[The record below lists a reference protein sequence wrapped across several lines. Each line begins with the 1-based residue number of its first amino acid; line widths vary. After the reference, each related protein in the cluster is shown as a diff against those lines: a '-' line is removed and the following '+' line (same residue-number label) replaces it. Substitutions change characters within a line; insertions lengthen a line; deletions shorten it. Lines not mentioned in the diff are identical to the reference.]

1 MSHSSVITI
10 GAFAARGRP
19 GPILIFVF
27 IWTTLVYN
35 PIAHSIW
42 SNVGLA
48 NRLGVLDFAGGTPVH
63 ISSGSAALAIS
74 IYLGKRSRGDA
85 MDRMDKPR
93 NPNNVIMGTVLLT
106 FGE

>member
-1 MSHSSVITI
+1 
-10 GAFAARGRP
+10 
-19 GPILIFVF
+19 
-27 IWTTLVYN
+27 
-35 PIAHSIW
+35 
-42 SNVGLA
+42 VGLA

-85 MDRMDKPR
+85 VDRMDKPR
-93 NPNNVIMGTVLLT
+93 NPNNVILGTVLLT